1 MEKLF
6 TLICRLLSVGMV
18 LALTLMV
25 VMVFGNVV
33 LRYGF
38 NSGITMSEELSRWLF
53 LWLIFMGS
61 VVAVRERSHMG
72 VDLLVAKLPRPVQK
86 LALLFGHALMLYVTL
101 LMYQGSLQQVQINW
115 GVEAPVT
122 GLNTGWL
129 YLSGLVFAVLTG
141 LMLLVDFWR
150 IATNRLT
157 LQEWHMPQGLE
168 HTSTDMVTNPNKN

>member
-18 LALTLMV
+18 MALALMV

-53 LWLIFMGS
+53 LWLIFMGA

-72 VDLLVAKLPRPVQK
+72 VDLLVALLPRPLQK
-86 LALLFGHALMLYVTL
+86 VALLCGHALMLYVTW
-101 LMYQGSLQQVQINW
+101 LMYQGALQQVRINW

-129 YLSGLVFAVLTG
+129 VLSGLVFAVLTG

-157 LQEWHMPQGLE
+157 LEEWHMPQGLE
-168 HTSTDMVTNPNKN
+168 PTAADVAAHPNKN